1 MQANTNYKVLVD
13 LPLFFPTTGEEKII
27 FSRNG
32 KTSKWFD
39 FKKNFIE
46 GRMQKAAATRIKT
59 LIDNNTYLDS
69 SLKNKIL
76 NNINSEEGIDD
87 TLVIN
92 VFEDIVRRKK
102 LNLTTQ
108 GLPAALDGVKALI
121 DEKIIDSSSSTI
133 QQDILLLAK
142 NNCSPPFSETTIK
155 NSLSYL
161 NSLGNND
168 LHTVDLDDCSK
179 ILSIFNHLKEKI
191 SQHSDDAYLKK
202 ILEHIDKTIKLLSPQ
217 QERLENLANKQTYNK
232 RVSYLKKITNNPY
245 GWLNLKS
252 GSSEYISSLQ
262 NFDKLSNQSKLKT
275 KEKKELEVSL
285 LSAQHLYPEEDI
297 LEFILFLEN
306 PSHTEEKLDS
316 ESRIKLENF
325 LNFTYTVLPKL
336 SRKNRIDAL
345 NAIDYLSGILQSQN
359 STDIRS
365 PSSTSFV
372 KKNNALLHALN
383 KNWKQYGPSGFSMDL
398 LRYFEF
404 GKNAIN
410 LENEWNL
417 SYLISLDDRI
427 DQIKNN
433 LPLELRVEFDS
444 QIEMLK
450 DDLKNFESIS
460 AVRSQTN
467 TLFLSITSLDQSI
480 IISITSALKNFPIFK
495 ENDKNKYALDSFIN
509 FLKRSDDFTISKKN
523 KQNLDHF
530 FSLFFDNVIK
540 KIPLDIRKHCL
551 KEIDVLEGMLLEYEN
566 NSIDVIDI
574 SKINSATFDLAT
586 GIQFLSHA
594 VPPSGNLTHFIHY
607 LKDGKSSINVINY
620 WGLQYFCQSQ
630 HTQLNDL
637 LHEPLR
643 SYFQTRIEQLRN
655 DLTDLKQIYHP
666 SILNLKG

>member
-108 GLPAALDGVKALI
+108 DLPAALDGVKALI

-179 ILSIFNHLKEKI
+179 ILSIFNHLTEKI

-586 GIQFLSHA
+586 DIQFLSHA

>member
-13 LPLFFPTTGEEKII
+13 LPLFFPSTGEEKII

-108 GLPAALDGVKALI
+108 DLPAALDGVKALI

-142 NNCSPPFSETTIK
+142 NNCSPHFSETTIK
-155 NSLSYL
+155 DSLSYL

-168 LHTVDLDDCSK
+168 LHTVELDDCSK

-460 AVRSQTN
+460 AVRSQSN

-586 GIQFLSHA
+586 DIQFLSHA